1 MTVALVESEKGFLLQ
16 RRPARGLLAN
26 LWQPL
31 CFEGKSL
38 TQEALTKEL
47 EALGIAVTWKESLPP
62 ARHVFTHRIWE
73 LSGWRGTSAAVPL
86 PEGYAWGRAD
96 DAAGNFTVPSAF
108 AAYVP
113 GAGNQ

>member
-1 MTVALVESEKGFLLQ
+1 MTVALVESSEGFLLQ

-26 LWQPL
+26 LWQPV

-38 TQEALTKEL
+38 TQNELTTALEDLGVSVAWQGAL
-47 EALGIAVTWKESLPP
+47 EP

-73 LSGWRGTSAAVPL
+73 LSGWRGNAEAAAL

-96 DAAGNFTVPSAF
+96 DATGNFTVPSAF